1 MIKLLRYPIFFLIVA
16 AVFSFPLLEAFS
28 HGPSESI
35 SPTVKRLTPSV
46 VNIST
51 TNVIKASPFSSP
63 YQDEYFKKFFEKFFP
78 EQMPEREFR
87 NRGLGSGFIM
97 SSDGYIITN
106 NHVVRKAE
114 EIEVILEGG
123 GKHTAKIVGTDPV
136 TDLALL
142 KIDPQGTLPAVE
154 MGDSSALAIGDSVFA
169 IGNPFGLGHTVTA
182 GIVSAKGRALGI
194 GRYDNFIQTD
204 AAINPGN
211 SGGPL
216 FDYEGR
222 VVGVNTAVMARGQGL
237 GFAIPINMAKTV
249 VEHLKVH
256 GRVIRGWLGIMIQDI
271 TPEISE
277 ALGINRDE
285 GGLVS
290 EVKEGSPADK
300 AGIIRGDVIVFVEG
314 ERVPDAASLARKLAL
329 TKPGVDTRFVVLR
342 DGKEMA
348 FTIKLIEHPENE
360 KTEESPDKLK
370 TEEELGIE
378 VSEIT
383 EQLRSR
389 FKIKAAGGVIIARVA
404 RGGLGSE
411 AGFRPGDVILE
422 VNGDAVSGLDEYQK
436 ALEKHRSGGT
446 LLFLIERGGRTI
458 YLGVKSGGE

>member
-1 MIKLLRYPIFFLIVA
+1 MKPLRYLLFFFAVA
-16 AVFSFPLLEAFS
+16 AVFSFPFSKALS
-28 HGPSESI
+28 HGSSESI

-63 YQDEYFKKFFEKFFP
+63 YQDEYFKKFFEKFFSD
-78 EQMPEREFR
+78 QMPEREFR
-87 NRGLGSGFIM
+87 NKGLGSGFIM
-97 SSDGYIITN
+97 SSDGYTITN

-123 GKHTAKIVGTDPV
+123 KKYTAKIVGTDPV

-142 KIDPQGTLPAVE
+142 KIDPEEPLPAVE
-154 MGDSSALAIGDSVFA
+154 MGDSSTLEIGDRVFA

-204 AAINPGN
+204 TAINPGN

-237 GFAIPINMAKTV
+237 GFAIPINMAKIV
-249 VEHLKVH
+249 IEHLKVH
-256 GRVIRGWLGIMIQDI
+256 GKVIRGWLGIMIQDI
-271 TPEISE
+271 TPEISG
-277 ALGINRDE
+277 ALGIKRDK

-290 EVKEGSPADK
+290 EVKGGSPADK
-300 AGIIRGDVIVFVEG
+300 AGLRRGDVIVSIEG
-314 ERVPDAASLARKLAL
+314 ETIPDAATLARKLAL
-329 TKPGVDTRFVVLR
+329 TNPGVNTEFVVLR
-342 DGKEMA
+342 DGKERT
-348 FTIKLIEHPENE
+348 FTIKLIEHPENKKVKE
-360 KTEESPDKLK
+360 PDEKLK
-370 TEEELGIE
+370 TEEKLGIE

-383 EQLRSR
+383 QQLRSR
-389 FKIKAAGGVIIARVA
+389 FKIQASGGVIVVSVA
-404 RGGLGSE
+404 HGSLASESGL
-411 AGFRPGDVILE
+411 RTGDVILE
-422 VNGDAVSGLDEYQK
+422 VNGDSIDGPDEYQR
-436 ALEKHRSGGT
+436 ALGEHGSGRT

-458 YLGVKSGGE
+458 YMGVKTGSG

>member
-1 MIKLLRYPIFFLIVA
+1 MKLLKSLLFFFIA
-16 AVFSFPLLEAFS
+16 AMAFSFPFSEALS
-28 HGPSESI
+28 HGSSESI

-51 TNVIKASPFSSP
+51 TTVIKASPFASP
-63 YQDEYFKKFFEKFFP
+63 YQDEHFKKFFEKFFSD
-78 EQMPEREFR
+78 QMPEREFR
-87 NRGLGSGFIM
+87 NKGLGSGFIM

-123 GKHTAKIVGTDPV
+123 KKYTAKIVGTDPV

-142 KIDPQGTLPAVE
+142 KIDPEGTLPAVE
-154 MGDSSALAIGDSVFA
+154 IGDSSTLAIGDWVFA

-237 GFAIPINMAKTV
+237 GFAIPVNMAKFV
-249 VEHLKVH
+249 IEHLKVH

-277 ALGINRDE
+277 ALGINRDK

-290 EVKEGSPADK
+290 EVKEGSPAGK
-300 AGIIRGDVIVFVEG
+300 AGLRRGDVIVSVEG
-314 ERVPDAASLARKLAL
+314 EKIPDAATLTRKLAL
-329 TKPGVDTRFVVLR
+329 TKPGVDTKFVVFR
-342 DGKEMA
+342 DGKEKT

-360 KTEESPDKLK
+360 KIKESADKMKAEEK
-370 TEEELGIE
+370 LGIE

-383 EQLRSR
+383 QQLRNR
-389 FKIKAAGGVIIARVA
+389 FKIKASGGVIVINVA
-404 RGGLGSE
+404 PGSLASE
-411 AGFRPGDVILE
+411 SGFRAGDVILE
-422 VNGDAVSGLDEYQK
+422 VNGDSVNGLDEYRE
-436 ALEKHRSGGT
+436 ALEEHGSGRT

-458 YLGVKSGGE
+458 YLGIKTDRG

>member
-1 MIKLLRYPIFFLIVA
+1 MKPLRYLLFFFIVA
-16 AVFSFPLLEAFS
+16 AVLLFPLSEAFS
-28 HGPSESI
+28 HGSSESI
-35 SPTVKRLTPSV
+35 SATVKRLTPSV

-51 TNVIKASPFSSP
+51 TNVIKASP

-78 EQMPEREFR
+78 EQMPGREFR
-87 NRGLGSGFIM
+87 NKGLGSGFVM
-97 SSDGYIITN
+97 SSDGFVITN

-123 GKHTAKIVGTDPV
+123 KKYTAKIVGTDPA

-142 KIDPQGTLPAVE
+142 KIDPEEPLPAVE
-154 MGDSSALAIGDSVFA
+154 MGDSSALQIGDGVFA

-216 FDYEGR
+216 FDYDGK

-256 GRVIRGWLGIMIQDI
+256 GKVIRGWLGIMIQDL

-277 ALGINRDE
+277 ALGINRDK

-300 AGIIRGDVIVFVEG
+300 AGIRRGDVIVSVEG
-314 ERVPDAASLARKLAL
+314 EEVPDAATLARKLAL
-329 TKPGVDTRFVVLR
+329 TKPGVDTKFVVLR
-342 DGKEMA
+342 DGKERV

-360 KTEESPDKLK
+360 KIEESPDKLK

-383 EQLRSR
+383 EQLRNR
-389 FKIKAAGGVIIARVA
+389 FQIKASGGVIIARVA
-404 RGGLGSE
+404 RGSLASE
-411 AGFRPGDVILE
+411 AGFLPGDVILE
-422 VNGDAVSGLDEYQK
+422 VNGDAVGGLDEYQE
-436 ALEKHRSGGT
+436 ALEEHGSKET
-446 LLFLIERGGRTI
+446 LLFLIERKGRTI
-458 YLGVKSGGE
+458 YLGVKTGDE

>member
-1 MIKLLRYPIFFLIVA
+1 MKSLKHALFFLIAA
-16 AVFSFPLLEAFS
+16 AVFSFPLPEALS
-28 HGPSESI
+28 HSSSESI

-51 TNVIKASPFSSP
+51 TNVIKASP
-63 YQDEYFKKFFEKFFP
+63 YQDEYFKKFFEKFLP
-78 EQMPEREFR
+78 DQMPEREFR
-87 NRGLGSGFIM
+87 NKGLGSGFIM

-123 GKHTAKIVGTDPV
+123 KKYTANIVGTDPV

-142 KIDPQGTLPAVE
+142 KIDPEGPLPAVE

-216 FDYEGR
+216 FDYEGK

-237 GFAIPINMAKTV
+237 GFAIPINMAKIV

-277 ALGINRDE
+277 ALEINRDK

-300 AGIIRGDVIVFVEG
+300 AGIRRGDVIISVEG
-314 ERVPDAASLARKLAL
+314 EKIPDAATLARKLAL
-329 TKPGVDTRFVVLR
+329 TRPGIDTKFVVLR
-342 DGKEMA
+342 DGKERV

-360 KTEESPDKLK
+360 KIEESTDKLK
-370 TEEELGIE
+370 AEEELGIE

-383 EQLRSR
+383 DQLRNR
-389 FKIKAAGGVIIARVA
+389 FKINAPGGVIIVRVA
-404 RGGLGSE
+404 RGSLASE
-411 AGFRPGDVILE
+411 AGLRPGDVILE
-422 VNGDAVSGLDEYQK
+422 VNGDAVGGLDEYQE
-436 ALEKHRSGGT
+436 ALEEHGLKGT
-446 LLFLIERGGRTI
+446 LLFLVERGGRTI
-458 YLGVKSGGE
+458 YLGVKTGRE

>member
-1 MIKLLRYPIFFLIVA
+1 MKSLKYLLFFLAAATTIFFP
-16 AVFSFPLLEAFS
+16 FPEALS
-28 HGPSESI
+28 HGSSESI

-51 TNVIKASPFSSP
+51 TNVIKASPFGSP
-63 YQDEYFKKFFEKFFP
+63 YQDEYFKKFFEKFFS
-78 EQMPEREFR
+78 EEMPEREFR
-87 NRGLGSGFIM
+87 NKGLGSGFIM

-123 GKHTAKIVGTDPV
+123 RKYTAKTVGTDPM

-142 KIDPQGTLPAVE
+142 KIDPEKSLPAVE
-154 MGDSSALAIGDSVFA
+154 MGDSSTLAIGDWVFA

-237 GFAIPINMAKTV
+237 GFAIPINMAKIV
-249 VEHLKVH
+249 IEHLKAH

-277 ALGINRDE
+277 ALGIKRDR

-290 EVKEGSPADK
+290 EVREGSPADK
-300 AGIIRGDVIVFVEG
+300 AGLRRGDVIISVEG
-314 ERVPDAASLARKLAL
+314 EEIPDAATLARKLAL
-329 TKPGVDTRFVVLR
+329 TKPGVGTKFVVLS
-342 DGKEMA
+342 DGQEKTL
-348 FTIKLIEHPENE
+348 TIKLIEHPENE
-360 KTEESPDKLK
+360 KINKGLDEELK
-370 TEEELGIE
+370 TGEKLGIE
-378 VSEIT
+378 TSEIT
-383 EQLRSR
+383 QELRSR
-389 FKIKAAGGVIIARVA
+389 FRINASGGVIIVNVSP
-404 RGGLGSE
+404 GSLASE
-411 AGFRPGDVILE
+411 SGFRAGDVILE
-422 VNGDAVSGLDEYQK
+422 VNGESVDGLDEYQR
-436 ALEKHRSGGT
+436 ALAKHGSERT

-458 YLGVKSGGE
+458 YLGVRTGRG

>member
-1 MIKLLRYPIFFLIVA
+1 MKSLKPLFFFLIA
-16 AVFSFPLLEAFS
+16 TAVFSFPLSEALS
-28 HGPSESI
+28 HGPSESL

-51 TNVIKASPFSSP
+51 TNVMKASPFASP

-78 EQMPEREFR
+78 DQMPEREFR
-87 NRGLGSGFIM
+87 NKGLGSGFIM

-123 GKHTAKIVGTDPV
+123 KKYTAKIVGTDPV

-142 KIDPQGTLPAVE
+142 KIDPEGPLPAVE

-194 GRYDNFIQTD
+194 GRYDNFVQTD

-216 FDYEGR
+216 FDYEGK

-277 ALGINRDE
+277 ALEINRDE

-290 EVKEGSPADK
+290 EVKEGSPADN
-300 AGIIRGDVIVFVEG
+300 AGIRRGDVIVSVEG
-314 ERVPDAASLARKLAL
+314 EKIPDAATLARKLAL
-329 TKPGVDTRFVVLR
+329 TRPGVNTKFMVLR
-342 DGKEMA
+342 DGKERV

-360 KTEESPDKLK
+360 KIEESLDKLK
-370 TEEELGIE
+370 AEEELGIE

-383 EQLRSR
+383 DQLRNR
-389 FKIKAAGGVIIARVA
+389 FKINASGGVIIVRVA
-404 RGGLGSE
+404 RGSLASE

-422 VNGDAVSGLDEYQK
+422 VNGDAVGGLDEYQE
-436 ALEKHRSGGT
+436 ALEKHRLKGT
-446 LLFLIERGGRTI
+446 LLFLVERGGRTI
-458 YLGVKSGGE
+458 YLGVKTGRE

>member
-1 MIKLLRYPIFFLIVA
+1 MKSLKRLLFFFIVA
-16 AVFSFPLLEAFS
+16 AVFSFPLSEALS
-28 HGPSESI
+28 HGSSESI
-35 SPTVKRLTPSV
+35 SSTVKRLTPSV

-51 TNVIKASPFSSP
+51 TNVMKASPFGSP
-63 YQDEYFKKFFEKFFP
+63 YQDEYFKKFFEKFFSD
-78 EQMPEREFR
+78 QMPEREFR
-87 NRGLGSGFIM
+87 NKGLGSGFIM

-123 GKHTAKIVGTDPV
+123 KKYTAKIVGTDPV

-142 KIDPQGTLPAVE
+142 KIDPQGPLPAVE

-216 FDYEGR
+216 FDYEGK

-237 GFAIPINMAKTV
+237 GFAIPINMAKIV

-277 ALGINRDE
+277 ALGINRDK

-300 AGIIRGDVIVFVEG
+300 AGIRRGDVIVSVEG
-314 ERVPDAASLARKLAL
+314 EKIPDAATLARKLAL
-329 TKPGVDTRFVVLR
+329 TEPGVDTKFMVLR
-342 DGKEMA
+342 DGKERV

-360 KTEESPDKLK
+360 KIEGSPDRLK
-370 TEEELGIE
+370 AEEELGIE

-383 EQLRSR
+383 EQLRDR
-389 FKIKAAGGVIIARVA
+389 FKINASSGVIIARVA
-404 RGGLGSE
+404 RGSLAFE

-422 VNGDAVSGLDEYQK
+422 VNGDAIGGVDEYQE
-436 ALEKHRSGGT
+436 ALEEHGSKET
-446 LLFLIERGGRTI
+446 LLFLVERRGRTI
-458 YLGVKSGGE
+458 YLGVKAGRE

>member
-1 MIKLLRYPIFFLIVA
+1 MRLLKRPLFFLIA
-16 AVFSFPLLEAFS
+16 AAMLSFPFSKALS
-28 HGPSESI
+28 HGSSESI
-35 SPTVKRLTPSV
+35 SPTIKRLTPSV

-51 TNVIKASPFSSP
+51 TNVIKASPFAAP
-63 YQDEYFKKFFEKFFP
+63 YQDEYFKKFFEKFFSD
-78 EQMPEREFR
+78 QMPEREFR
-87 NRGLGSGFIM
+87 NKGLGSGFIM
-97 SSDGYIITN
+97 SSDGYIVTN

-123 GKHTAKIVGTDPV
+123 KKYTAKIVGTDPV

-142 KIDPQGTLPAVE
+142 KIDPEGTLPAVE
-154 MGDSSALAIGDSVFA
+154 MGDSSALAIGDGVFA

-216 FDYEGR
+216 FDYEGK
-222 VVGVNTAVMARGQGL
+222 VVGVNTAVAARGQGL
-237 GFAIPINMAKTV
+237 GFAIPINMTKTV

-277 ALGINRDE
+277 ALGINRDK
-285 GGLVS
+285 GGLIS

-300 AGIIRGDVIVFVEG
+300 AGLRRGDVIVSAAG
-314 ERVPDAASLARKLAL
+314 EKIPDASTLARKLSL
-329 TKPGVDTRFVVLR
+329 TTPGVDTEFVVLR
-342 DGKEMA
+342 DGKERV
-348 FTIKLIEHPENE
+348 FTIKLVEHPENE
-360 KTEESPDKLK
+360 KIEESPDRAKA
-370 TEEELGIE
+370 EEKLGIE

-383 EQLRSR
+383 EQLRNR
-389 FKIKAAGGVIIARVA
+389 FKIKAPGGVIIVKVA
-404 RGGLGSE
+404 RGSLASE

-422 VNGDAVSGLDEYQK
+422 VNGGAVGGLDEYQET
-436 ALEKHRSGGT
+436 LEEHGSKET
-446 LLFLIERGGRTI
+446 LLFLVERRGRTI
-458 YLGVKSGGE
+458 YLGVKTGRE